1 MSGAPSVP
9 RGFDDL
15 YGRFLATT
23 LDLPSVPR
31 DSATAPD
38 ETWSTNSVRLVA
50 EAGPGYWRR
59 RRERERRL
67 TEALAAVA
75 SQVSPATLASFSAAR
90 LDISSVPDFRE
101 LSDIDVCYV
110 KINHGF
116 WEQIYALFG
125 DPDPVRMRI
134 NDAPDVQKYRGRYID
149 SGFADA
155 LAAAFTA
162 IARPSGLRLHF
173 VGVHLGVSLRTGGLD
188 HEAVLAGFPT
198 WDAATQRV
206 PLGAAI
212 GLAAWCES
220 LFPGLQPAFC
230 DGSLPKRGLN
240 TGRLRETLSW
250 AADRSDRI
258 MFVVPPHL
266 SRIRLAGTEVPQ
278 ETVLVPA
285 AAVHESWVD
294 CLRAAAGHVFARLA
308 SDGRVLVM
316 TQSAVFSALLG
327 FFLAD
332 ARRRLPLPGTVLRYF
347 DLGQALDVAAP
358 NTGGPWVRRNLV
370 RDSSLFHLADA

>member
-1 MSGAPSVP
+1 MN
-9 RGFDDL
+9 
-15 YGRFLATT
+15 
-23 LDLPSVPR
+23 
-31 DSATAPD
+31 TA
-38 ETWSTNSVRLVA
+38 RLVS
-50 EAGPGYWRR
+50 EAGPGYWKR
-59 RRERERRL
+59 RRERERL
-67 TEALAAVA
+67 LKEALAAVA
-75 SQVSPATLASFSAAR
+75 AQVSPATLAWFSAAR
-90 LDISSVPDFRE
+90 LDIASVPDFRE
-101 LSDIDVCYV
+101 LGDADVCYV

-134 NDAPDVQKYRGRYID
+134 NDAQRVQWLRGCYIN

-155 LAAAFTA
+155 LAAATA
-162 IARPSGLRLHF
+162 AVARPHGPLLRF
-173 VGVHLGVSLRTGGLD
+173 DGVYLGVSLHNGGLD
-188 HEAVLAGFPT
+188 HEAVLAHFPT
-198 WDAATQRV
+198 WDAAMQRV

-212 GLAAWCES
+212 GLAAWWDS
-220 LFPGLQPAFC
+220 LFPELRPAFC

-240 TGRLRETLSW
+240 TGRLRETLTW

-258 MFVVPPHL
+258 VFVVPPHL
-266 SRIRLAGTEVPQ
+266 ARVRLGGTAIPQ
-278 ETVLVPA
+278 ETVVIPA
-285 AAVHESWVD
+285 QAVHESWVD

-327 FFLAD
+327 SFLAD

-358 NTGGPWVRRNLV
+358 NAGGPWVRRNRV
-370 RDSSLFHLADA
+370 CDSSLFHLADA